1 MEEIWKLIYDSFEKI
16 PMSGI
21 RPSLGINSTRNDI
34 QFSLQK
40 YVSEYKRDPSSELL
54 DQIISDVMV
63 ANALVYIS
71 NEVYSILE
79 KLLEKERK
87 TKWH

>member
-1 MEEIWKLIYDSFEKI
+1 MQLDR
-16 PMSGI
+16 I
-21 RPSLGINSTRNDI
+21 RPSLCRNTSLTAM
-34 QFSLQK
+34 QVSLQK
-40 YVSEYKRDPSSELL
+40 ALSEYKRDPSSELL

-63 ANALVYIS
+63 ANALGYIS

>member
-1 MEEIWKLIYDSFEKI
+1 
-16 PMSGI
+16 
-21 RPSLGINSTRNDI
+21 
-34 QFSLQK
+34 
-40 YVSEYKRDPSSELL
+40 
-54 DQIISDVMV
+54 V